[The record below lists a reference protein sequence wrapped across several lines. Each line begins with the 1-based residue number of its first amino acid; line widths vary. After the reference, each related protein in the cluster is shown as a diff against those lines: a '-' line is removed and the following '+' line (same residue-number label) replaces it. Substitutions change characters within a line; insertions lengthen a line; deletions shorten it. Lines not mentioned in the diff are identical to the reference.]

1 MGFLQK
7 VENILARPAVI
18 TIYKAFARP
27 QFAYG
32 GIIYDEA

>member
-7 VENILARPAVI
+7 VENVLARPAAI

-32 GIIYDEA
+32 GITYNEA